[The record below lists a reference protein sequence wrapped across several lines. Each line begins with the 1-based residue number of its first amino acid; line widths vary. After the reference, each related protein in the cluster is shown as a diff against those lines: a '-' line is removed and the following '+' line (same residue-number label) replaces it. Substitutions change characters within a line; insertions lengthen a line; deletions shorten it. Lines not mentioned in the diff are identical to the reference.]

1 MATRQPRPKARC
13 PACGTVS
20 IYAEHINRR
29 CVKILDPDSEPPTYC
44 DGVFR
49 GATGAENW
57 TECPACHATGAR
69 DDATCPRCGGD
80 GWLYNGPSAAALHAV
95 GPSATRGR

>member
-29 CVKILDPDSEPPTYC
+29 CVTILDPDSEPPTRC
-44 DGVFR
+44 EGVFR
-49 GATGAENW
+49 GAVAAEDW
-57 TECPACHATGAR
+57 TECPACHATGLQG
-69 DDATCPRCGGD
+69 DAACSRCGGN
-80 GWLYNGPSAAALHAV
+80 GWLYNRATAAPAA
-95 GPSATRGR
+95 SSTITRGR